1 LLGRDAERDAAASAV
16 RAVAR
21 VASSRSSSRLARLTP
36 RRFLPHHPASAMSMD
51 RRAFLNTMGVGI
63 LATPLVAEAQ
73 ETRKVPRIGFL
84 GSPSSPFVEAFRR
97 GLRELGYVEQHN
109 IVVEYRWA
117 TDLDKLP
124 ALTADL
130 VRLKVDIIV
139 ASSQAA
145 VAAKQAT
152 SEIPIVTPIITDPVR
167 LGLVASLA
175 KPGGNVTGFATQNE
189 ELPGKWL
196 ELVKEALPK
205 VSNVAV
211 LVQPTYD
218 GGAQLKA
225 TESAAQ
231 SLGVHLLALK
241 AESPGD
247 LVTVLGEG
255 KKNRAEALIVS
266 SSPLFYLN

>member
-1 LLGRDAERDAAASAV
+1 
-16 RAVAR
+16 
-21 VASSRSSSRLARLTP
+21 
-36 RRFLPHHPASAMSMD
+36 
-51 RRAFLNTMGVGI
+51 
-63 LATPLVAEAQ
+63 
-73 ETRKVPRIGFL
+73 
-84 GSPSSPFVEAFRR
+84 
-97 GLRELGYVEQHN
+97 
-109 IVVEYRWA
+109 
-117 TDLDKLP
+117 
-124 ALTADL
+124 
-130 VRLKVDIIV
+130 
-139 ASSQAA
+139 
-145 VAAKQAT
+145 
-152 SEIPIVTPIITDPVR
+152 
-167 LGLVASLA
+167 VASLA

-266 SSPLFYLN
+266 SSPLFYLNRARLVEFASRHRLPAIYHQSEFVVESGGLMSYGPDFRDLYRRSATYVDK